1 MGTFV
6 FPYPPTHRHTGFDPK
21 PGVNEDSNDGVEDY
35 EPRLSKPR
43 RVLKRRGQ
51 YSIIPS
57 PSTEISLLNL
67 DEGQTRQPIPVI
79 GSSSSTSIDEETL
92 QCHADGMLPPPS
104 LSHSSHS
111 SDSSLHGAAAGLAPG
126 CTAPTG
132 SRHWR
137 LTNSTLMAY
146 NSMRGPF
153 REAGRDV
160 YCWAERCQ
168 ELNLLK
174 VVMDEG
180 EGTYDEILADVNS
193 LYHSEQPS
201 PDDHPGRKDVFCLP
215 RAPYEH
221 IRNPDTSQSHDTPAA
236 DPILAHNPQAVQYQV
251 PRIGHENLC
260 IDSENWG
267 YSDQGDK
274 NIEGIALPEED
285 EFVISDDEGHPDDG
299 RISPCTF
306 RLFTQ
311 NCRRRYDTHQ
321 IIDQV
326 LQNYQPTNLRLET
339 IGPLGME
346 HQAPRFPAQ
355 YHPFSSGSGY
365 ACEGEDGDEDGQGVD
380 LVQMAKIVTIE
391 YWVFTGYWPKFL
403 DEVAYV

>member
-1 MGTFV
+1 VSYHLPFLRFNLSLFHFNVYQYISNDYSGRESAVEFPNCDGITTMNTAATLLQGENMPIMKQNHHGIEKVDDLEFGGLGGDDESLGSMSKSNTEALKMLGIRFHSPVMGTFV

-180 EGTYDEILADVNS
+180 EGTYDE
-193 LYHSEQPS
+193 
-201 PDDHPGRKDVFCLP
+201 
-215 RAPYEH
+215 
-221 IRNPDTSQSHDTPAA
+221 
-236 DPILAHNPQAVQYQV
+236 
-251 PRIGHENLC
+251 
-260 IDSENWG
+260 
-267 YSDQGDK
+267 
-274 NIEGIALPEED
+274 
-285 EFVISDDEGHPDDG
+285 
-299 RISPCTF
+299 
-306 RLFTQ
+306 
-311 NCRRRYDTHQ
+311 
-321 IIDQV
+321 
-326 LQNYQPTNLRLET
+326 
-339 IGPLGME
+339 
-346 HQAPRFPAQ
+346 
-355 YHPFSSGSGY
+355 
-365 ACEGEDGDEDGQGVD
+365 
-380 LVQMAKIVTIE
+380 
-391 YWVFTGYWPKFL
+391 
-403 DEVAYV
+403 

>member
-1 MGTFV
+1 
-6 FPYPPTHRHTGFDPK
+6 
-21 PGVNEDSNDGVEDY
+21 
-35 EPRLSKPR
+35 
-43 RVLKRRGQ
+43 
-51 YSIIPS
+51 
-57 PSTEISLLNL
+57 
-67 DEGQTRQPIPVI
+67 
-79 GSSSSTSIDEETL
+79 
-92 QCHADGMLPPPS
+92 
-104 LSHSSHS
+104 
-111 SDSSLHGAAAGLAPG
+111 
-126 CTAPTG
+126 
-132 SRHWR
+132 
-137 LTNSTLMAY
+137 MAY

-168 ELNLLK
+168 KLNLLK

-180 EGTYDEILADVNS
+180 EGTYDDILADVNS

-221 IRNPDTSQSHDTPAA
+221 IHNPATSQVHDTSAA
-236 DPILAHNPQAVQYQV
+236 DPIPAHNPQAVQYEV
-251 PRIGHENLC
+251 PQMRHENFH
-260 IDSENWG
+260 IDLENWG
-267 YSDQGDK
+267 YSDQGDRH
-274 NIEGIALPEED
+274 IEDVSLPEED

-311 NCRRRYDTHQ
+311 NCRRRCDTHQ
-321 IIDQV
+321 VIDQV

-346 HQAPRFPAQ
+346 YQAPRFPGQ
-355 YHPFSSGSGY
+355 YYPLSSGSGY
-365 ACEGEDGDEDGQGVD
+365 ACEDEDEQGAD
-380 LVQMAKIVTIE
+380 LIQMAKIVTIE
-391 YWVFTGYWPKFL
+391 HWVFTGYWPKFS